1 MFTAYLIVWIQELD
15 TEQIWNNTFKQ
26 NVKEKTKTFLWD
38 TKPSNPGE
46 QNVVNFI
53 KEGFWQRH
61 PIDRELLTSL
71 QFTLFSEAH
80 LVFDYR
86 DKAGPTTLPRHWQA
100 VATSGDVRKSWAQTH
115 LHIGEKKFRLDCRK
129 KNWWNFKIWPH
140 SESRIPDKTN
150 KAHTDKKLML
160 MRRTLEG
167 VNW

>member
-46 QNVVNFI
+46 QNVVNFM

-86 DKAGPTTLPRHWQA
+86 DKAGRTTLPRHWQS

-115 LHIGEKKFRLDCRK
+115 LHRGKKISPWLSKEKLMKFQNLATLGEQ
-129 KNWWNFKIWPH
+129 N
-140 SESRIPDKTN
+140 SRQNN